1 MTTPSDSASSAKPK
15 FFDLL
20 SSGYGRIYNSR
31 LVPVRRGQPR
41 PAVNLAALHGLRGEA
56 AVIPFDVYVVG
67 DKAKTCVDENAEDAN
82 DSSQDV
88 FVKFTV
94 SDLYADEFEIDGGA
108 SQRSV
113 LKGRL
118 ISCERVDPTDLPST
132 YEVTTRG
139 IGYLNSVRV
148 KTTEDASVV
157 TCRLVALAGSADDVS
172 KILFDVTVVGDEAA
186 NLVLQYKGA
195 INGDASV
202 LVGFSL
208 TNLSGITRFARTGE
222 HAGEIGHVIVSE
234 LTKLSFIKV
243 NGERVYSAPRAS
255 DEGSEAPASDGAEE
269 SSPAEAD
276 ADAEAPRAA

>member
-1 MTTPSDSASSAKPK
+1 MTTSSDSTSTAKPK
-15 FFDLL
+15 FFDLK
-20 SSGYGRIYNSR
+20 STGYGRIYNAR
-31 LVPVRRGQPR
+31 LVPVKRGQPR

-56 AVIPFDVYVVG
+56 AVIPFDLYIVG
-67 DKAKTCVDENAEDAN
+67 AKAKACVDENAEEAN
-82 DSSQDV
+82 ASSTDV

-94 SDLYADEFEIDGGA
+94 SDPYADEFEIDGGE

-118 ISCERVDPTDLPST
+118 LTCERVDPSALPSV

-139 IGYLNSVRV
+139 IGYLNSVYV
-148 KTTEDASVV
+148 KRTENGDII

-172 KILFDVTVVGDEAA
+172 KVLFDVTVVGEEATR
-186 NLVLQYKGA
+186 LVLQYQKA

-222 HAGEIGHVIVSE
+222 HAGEIGHSIASE

-255 DEGSEAPASDGAEE
+255 DEGSEDPASDGAEE
-269 SSPAEAD
+269 SPPAD
-276 ADAEAPRAA
+276 ADADADAPQAA